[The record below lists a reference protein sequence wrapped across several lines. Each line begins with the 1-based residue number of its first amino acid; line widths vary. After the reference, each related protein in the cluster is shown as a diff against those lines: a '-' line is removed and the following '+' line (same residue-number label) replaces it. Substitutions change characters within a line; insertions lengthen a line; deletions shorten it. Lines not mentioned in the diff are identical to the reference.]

1 MDQEDSMSDLERRVR
16 RSFLRQRVMT
26 MLGAV
31 LVRVAP
37 GVVELELP
45 FRDDLTQQHG
55 YLHAGIVATILDSAC
70 GYAAY
75 TLLPPDATVLSVEF
89 KTNLLAP
96 AIGERFGARA
106 RVIRAGRTITV
117 CQADGFMHSG
127 GDERLVATMVGTMM
141 AQQGRAER
149 GI

>member
-1 MDQEDSMSDLERRVR
+1 MSDLERRVR
-16 RSFLRQRVMT
+16 CSFLRQRVMA

-37 GVVELELP
+37 GEVQIELP

-75 TLLPPDATVLSVEF
+75 TLLPPDATVVSVEF

-117 CQADGFMHSG
+117 CQADGFMYSG
-127 GDERLVATMVGTMM
+127 GAERLVATMVGTMM
-141 AQQGRAER
+141 AQQGREER